1 MLVDNIYQTIREL
14 EPELSVSR
22 FCTDYLDTS
31 RSYLHNKKTTD
42 REVSTDV
49 LLTLYGNLKQSAKT
63 FHLLLDDNSTSQHWV
78 AHFER
83 RASVFE
89 SLADSVLS
97 DLTSRTIH

>member
-1 MLVDNIYQTIREL
+1 MLVDDIYQTILKL
-14 EPELSVSR
+14 EPQLSVSR

-31 RSYLHNKKTTD
+31 RSYLHNKKNRD
-42 REVSTDV
+42 REVSAEV
-49 LLTLYGNLKQSAKT
+49 LLTLYGNLRQSAKT
-63 FHLLLDDNSTSQHWV
+63 FHLLLDDENTSQHWV

-89 SLADSVLS
+89 SLANSVLS

>member
-1 MLVDNIYQTIREL
+1 MLVDDIYQTIREL
-14 EPELSVSR
+14 EPTLSVSS

-97 DLTSRTIH
+97 DLTSRTLH

>member
-1 MLVDNIYQTIREL
+1 MLVDDIYQTIREL
-14 EPELSVSR
+14 EPTLSVSS

-63 FHLLLDDNSTSQHWV
+63 FHLLLDDESTPQHWI

-89 SLADSVLS
+89 SLASSVLS
-97 DLTSRTIH
+97 AVTINRI